1 MKKKALFKW
10 GPISK
15 KQLQILTW
23 WRAAS
28 PVWGKEFIICDGS
41 VRSGKTIPMSLSFVE
56 WAMTTFQDQEFGITG
71 KTIGSLRRNV
81 VTPLKKILNGRGYKV
96 KDKRTDKLL
105 IVSKNGVTN
114 TFECFGGKDEG
125 SQDLIQGRTLA
136 GLLSDEVALQ
146 PESFINQ
153 AIARCSVEGSKIWL
167 NCNPEGPY
175 HWFKLNF
182 IDRINELNGFRLQF
196 ELDDNLTLSEKI
208 KERYKRIY
216 TGVFYKRY
224 ILGLWAMADGLIFDI
239 WDPDKHLETVEKYDK
254 CIVGIDYGTNNPCTF
269 GLYVWENGSKK
280 VNLKREYFYDS
291 AAAGKQKTDS
301 QYADDFIEWLDTDKP
316 AAIYVDPSALSFITE
331 LTSRGYHISAADN
344 SVLDGIRFVSS
355 MIANDLFTVDDSCKE
370 SQKEF
375 TSYIW
380 DKKAAL
386 SGEDKPIKDHDH
398 TCDRHRYALYTHFKN
413 IIPLVSPVEM
423 PNISGWVVD

>member
-28 PVWGKEFIICDGS
+28 PVWDRDIIICDGS

-81 VTPLKKILNGRGYKV
+81 VTPLKKILNGRGYRV
-96 KDKRTDKLL
+96 QDKRTDKLL

-182 IDRINELNGFRLQF
+182 IDRIELQIGQIFWLQ
-196 ELDDNLTLSEKI
+196 KC
-208 KERYKRIY
+208 
-216 TGVFYKRY
+216 V
-224 ILGLWAMADGLIFDI
+224 LI
-239 WDPDKHLETVEKYDK
+239 T
-254 CIVGIDYGTNNPCTF
+254 
-269 GLYVWENGSKK
+269 
-280 VNLKREYFYDS
+280 
-291 AAAGKQKTDS
+291 
-301 QYADDFIEWLDTDKP
+301 
-316 AAIYVDPSALSFITE
+316 
-331 LTSRGYHISAADN
+331 
-344 SVLDGIRFVSS
+344 
-355 MIANDLFTVDDSCKE
+355 
-370 SQKEF
+370 
-375 TSYIW
+375 
-380 DKKAAL
+380 
-386 SGEDKPIKDHDH
+386 
-398 TCDRHRYALYTHFKN
+398 
-413 IIPLVSPVEM
+413 PLL
-423 PNISGWVVD
+423 